1 MDQTAL
7 FKLSYGLYVVGVKN
21 GDSFGG
27 CIVDAMMQVTSDM
40 PPLLMLGSMRNNL
53 TNQLIRKTGELT
65 ISVLRADADP
75 FLIANFGFQSARKV
89 EKWENVEYA
98 VKDGLPVLLDAA
110 SYLRCR
116 VLEAKDLST
125 HTVYTC
131 EVTDAWNGDGEP
143 LLYSDY
149 QKHMKDATRKA
160 FQNFLNA
167 KKVEHTVP
175 EQEQK
180 PQWVCSVCGYETSRE
195 TAFDGETENGGVSFG
210 AFKAIL
216 FSILALI
223 AAGLVLMVIQ
233 SARERKRRRRRR
245 K

>member
-98 VKDGLPVLLDAA
+98 VKTAYLYCWMLPPICAAAYWRQRPFHTHGL
-110 SYLRCR
+110 YL
-116 VLEAKDLST
+116 
-125 HTVYTC
+125 
-131 EVTDAWNGDGEP
+131 
-143 LLYSDY
+143 
-149 QKHMKDATRKA
+149 
-160 FQNFLNA
+160 
-167 KKVEHTVP
+167 
-175 EQEQK
+175 
-180 PQWVCSVCGYETSRE
+180 
-195 TAFDGETENGGVSFG
+195 
-210 AFKAIL
+210 
-216 FSILALI
+216 
-223 AAGLVLMVIQ
+223 
-233 SARERKRRRRRR
+233 
-245 K
+245 

>member
-40 PPLLMLGSMRNNL
+40 PPLLMLGSMRNTL
-53 TNQLIRKTGELT
+53 TNQLIRETGEFT
-65 ISVLRADADP
+65 VSVLRADADP
-75 FLIANFGFQSARKV
+75 FLIANFGFQSARKA

-116 VLEAKDLST
+116 VLEEKNLST

-143 LLYSDY
+143 LLYNDY

-160 FQNFLNA
+160 FQDFLNG
-167 KKVEHTVP
+167 KKAEAAP
-175 EQEQK
+175 PQEQK
-180 PQWVCSVCGYETSRE
+180 ESQWVCSVCGYVY
-195 TAFDGETENGGVSFG
+195 DGDVPFADLPEDWKCPRCGQPKSVF
-210 AFKAIL
+210 
-216 FSILALI
+216 
-223 AAGLVLMVIQ
+223 VRQ
-233 SARERKRRRRRR
+233 
-245 K
+245 

>member
-7 FKLSYGLYVVGVKN
+7 FKLSYGLHVVGVKN
-21 GDSFGG
+21 GDSLGG

-40 PPLLMLGSMRNNL
+40 PPLLLLGSMKNTL
-53 TNQLIRKTGELT
+53 TNQLIRETGEFT
-65 ISVLRADADP
+65 ISVLCADVDP

-110 SYLRCR
+110 AYLRCR
-116 VLEAKDLST
+116 VLETKDLST

-143 LLYSDY
+143 LLYNDY

-160 FQNFLNA
+160 FQDFLNA
-167 KKVEHTVP
+167 KKTEHAAP
-175 EQEQK
+175 ERAQK
-180 PQWVCSVCGYETSRE
+180 PQWVCSVCGYVYDGDEPFETLPE
-195 TAFDGETENGGVSFG
+195 TWRCPRCGQLKSVFV
-210 AFKAIL
+210 
-216 FSILALI
+216 
-223 AAGLVLMVIQ
+223 Q
-233 SARERKRRRRRR
+233 Q
-245 K
+245 

>member
-149 QKHMKDATRKA
+149 QKHMKDARPIIIAPSTNDGLSGSAPALGQLLQRRSYY
-160 FQNFLNA
+160 FVPFGQDDSY
-167 KKVEHTVP
+167 KKP
-175 EQEQK
+175 
-180 PQWVCSVCGYETSRE
+180 CSLKSDFTLLPDTLEAALR
-195 TAFDGETENGGVSFG
+195 GVQ
-210 AFKAIL
+210 
-216 FSILALI
+216 
-223 AAGLVLMVIQ
+223 IQ
-233 SARERKRRRRRR
+233 PLLL
-245 K
+245 

>member
-27 CIVDAMMQVTSDM
+27 CIVDAVMQVTSDM
-40 PPLLMLGSMRNNL
+40 PPLLMLGSMRNTL
-53 TNQLIRKTGELT
+53 TNTLIRENGEFT

-75 FLIANFGFQSARKV
+75 FLIANFGFQSARKT
-89 EKWENVEYA
+89 EKWANVEYA

-110 SYLRCR
+110 SYVRCR
-116 VLEAKDLST
+116 VLEEKGLST

-143 LLYSDY
+143 LLYGDY

-160 FQNFLNA
+160 FQDFLAA
-167 KKVEHTVP
+167 KKPRAEAQR
-175 EQEQK
+175 EEAA
-180 PQWVCSVCGYETSRE
+180 PQWVCSVCGYVYEG
-195 TAFDGETENGGVSFG
+195 GEPFEALPESWKCPRCGQP
-210 AFKAIL
+210 KAV
-216 FSILALI
+216 F
-223 AAGLVLMVIQ
+223 VKQ
-233 SARERKRRRRRR
+233 
-245 K
+245 

>member
-7 FKLSYGLYVVGVKN
+7 FKLSYGLYVVGVKI

-180 PQWVCSVCGYETSRE
+180 PQWVCSVCGYVYDGDEPFEKLPETWQCPRCGQPKSVFVR
-195 TAFDGETENGGVSFG
+195 
-210 AFKAIL
+210 
-216 FSILALI
+216 
-223 AAGLVLMVIQ
+223 Q
-233 SARERKRRRRRR
+233 
-245 K
+245 

>member
-125 HTVYTC
+125 HTHVART
-131 EVTDAWNGDGEP
+131 
-143 LLYSDY
+143 SD
-149 QKHMKDATRKA
+149 RKA
-160 FQNFLNA
+160 
-167 KKVEHTVP
+167 
-175 EQEQK
+175 
-180 PQWVCSVCGYETSRE
+180 
-195 TAFDGETENGGVSFG
+195 
-210 AFKAIL
+210 
-216 FSILALI
+216 
-223 AAGLVLMVIQ
+223 
-233 SARERKRRRRRR
+233 
-245 K
+245 

>member
-180 PQWVCSVCGYETSRE
+180 PQWVCSVCGYVYDGDEPFEKLPETWRCPRCGQLKSV
-195 TAFDGETENGGVSFG
+195 FV
-210 AFKAIL
+210 
-216 FSILALI
+216 
-223 AAGLVLMVIQ
+223 Q
-233 SARERKRRRRRR
+233 Q
-245 K
+245 